1 MYKQKIKF
9 FNYKPTTSFLIN
21 IVNDTIYSISYITNI
36 EKLENRDA
44 YIINVNEIDCVLK
57 FDKNTLLNLMIACKY
72 SQDDELELL
81 HSTYGLMTKEYK
93 SFMKTVKLELTTFLE
108 NSK

>member
-1 MYKQKIKF
+1 
-9 FNYKPTTSFLIN
+9 
-21 IVNDTIYSISYITNI
+21 
-36 EKLENRDA
+36 
-44 YIINVNEIDCVLK
+44 
-57 FDKNTLLNLMIACKY
+57 MIACKY